1 MPRKFK
7 SDLTNNQAKRNGFI
21 LSFRINPH
29 LRIYLEHRATAE
41 SKTLTQVLT
50 SIITKE
56 IANDKFYQK

>member
-41 SKTLTQVLT
+41 SKTLTQVLID
-50 SIITKE
+50 IITKE
-56 IANDKFYQK
+56 KREDRFYNE